1 MSTAAWQVYPS
12 AMTPSGKSETGLWSI
27 QWPGSTRRNSQV
39 SLLWRGRELETFE
52 DSHLLSAPA
61 NLRLEETAAVPY
73 YGGTAINALFFGP
86 TPLKPGMKILTQG
99 TVISTSS
106 SDAKLVTAKRL
117 EATHAVDYSTHP
129 DWDDGVLSLTGGKR
143 VDHVLEVGDSTK
155 EINLTATILL
165 GGKTP
170 RGVFGFNKI
179 HEEMLINFVDKFV
192 LKPEVAKTV

>member
-39 SLLWRGRELETFE
+39 SLLWRGRELETF
-52 DSHLLSAPA
+52 LIQIP
-61 NLRLEETAAVPY
+61 
-73 YGGTAINALFFGP
+73 ALFGC
-86 TPLKPGMKILTQG
+86 

-143 VDHVLEVGDSTK
+143 VDHVLEVGDS
-155 EINLTATILL
+155 
-165 GGKTP
+165 
-170 RGVFGFNKI
+170 R
-179 HEEMLINFVDKFV
+179 
-192 LKPEVAKTV
+192 TVE